1 MRNAEI
7 ELLLNIIDQGFDRKS
22 WHGTNLR
29 GSLRGLTPAEAAWR
43 PAPDRRN
50 IWELILHAA
59 YWKYSVQRR
68 LTDTP
73 RGSFPL
79 RGSNFWV
86 RPSTTPAS
94 DGELKA
100 DIALLVTMH
109 VALRHAVAA
118 LKPADLPRTAPGGTT
133 TILALVTGVAAHDI
147 YHAGQIQLLK
157 RLRAGTD

>member
-7 ELLLNIIDQGFDRKS
+7 DLLLNIIDQGFDRKS

-29 GSLRGLTPAEAAWR
+29 GSLRGLTVDEAAWR

-50 IWELILHAA
+50 IWELILHSA
-59 YWKYSVQRR
+59 YWKYTVTRR
-68 LTDTP
+68 LKDMP

-79 RGSNFWV
+79 KGSNFWV
-86 RPSTTPAS
+86 RPSATPAS

-118 LKPADLPRTAPGGTT
+118 VKPSDLQKTAPGGTT
-133 TILALVTGVAAHDI
+133 TLRALITGVAAHDT

-157 RLRAGTD
+157 RLMMA